1 MQCATTLGCKL
12 NLSCFRGSLCVF
24 AAAAAAAAA
33 VVCNVNSYPQW
44 ILYGLLIIQCPFFA
58 CIESLGLLTC
68 LTKLLTRAVIMA
80 SHFLARD
87 CFFFRGCC
95 MEAPLSS
102 VQEHLSAPLYVLCI
116 HRYMGRSTSAPYWLS
131 LNKKRRI
138 PAQFFYSSPSTICIP
153 WPPSHCVSN
162 TVSKLYGFGYTHF
175 KQVSCPW
182 RRRWWWCIDMEPL
195 VTVCQSKIKA
205 IRLDEPLE
213 LDSHWEF
220 VCSAKC
226 IGTLQHIHIRAMCSI
241 GLSSTVAF
249 PLVAFQGT
257 LSHGSEVSALA
268 I

>member
-1 MQCATTLGCKL
+1 
-12 NLSCFRGSLCVF
+12 
-24 AAAAAAAAA
+24 
-33 VVCNVNSYPQW
+33 
-44 ILYGLLIIQCPFFA
+44 
-58 CIESLGLLTC
+58 
-68 LTKLLTRAVIMA
+68 
-80 SHFLARD
+80 
-87 CFFFRGCC
+87 

-138 PAQFFYSSPSTICIP
+138 PAQFFYSSPSTSCTP

-182 RRRWWWCIDMEPL
+182 RRRWWWCLPIDMEPL